1 MHSPARRVVCVCVC
15 VCVCLSGGWHVSRSR
30 ASLQLARTPGRRPP
44 PMVVVRVTA
53 KARRS
58 GGEGS
63 GEHAPRAGTVGR
75 LAVTV
80 VSSRVQST
88 EQQLSALLSKQEVDA
103 EVIHDVRVE
112 LRRLRNGLATVAPV
126 LALPSLVRYIH
137 CARPSAE
144 TLGVGLTR
152 TRPAPSTG
160 VCPHAQP
167 GCPTRGA
174 PPTCREAA
182 LHSLRDSATPNSTLP
197 PRGAPGQRARRR
209 IAGVSGSAWPF
220 TRAVALRQ
228 RPTDKR

>member
-1 MHSPARRVVCVCVC
+1 
-15 VCVCLSGGWHVSRSR
+15 
-30 ASLQLARTPGRRPP
+30 
-44 PMVVVRVTA
+44 MVVVRVTA

-137 CARPSAE
+137 YARP
-144 TLGVGLTR
+144 GCRDVGGGTDSDTPSSLHGLVS
-152 TRPAPSTG
+152 TRPAG
-160 VCPHAQP
+160 LPHP
-167 GCPTRGA
+167 WGA
-174 PPTCREAA
+174 T
-182 LHSLRDSATPNSTLP
+182 NM
-197 PRGAPGQRARRR
+197 PRGSAPLTQGLGDTQLDA
-209 IAGVSGSAWPF
+209 SS
-220 TRAVALRQ
+220 
-228 RPTDKR
+228 